1 MARIKRA
8 QIRNGRRKKVLK
20 RASGF
25 FQQRGTTYRQAN
37 EAVMKA
43 RANAFRGRKER
54 KRHFRRLWI
63 VRINA
68 ALGEHGMRYNQFIH
82 GLNLAGVSLN
92 RKVLADLALHDPAGF
107 KSVVDSARAAISSE
121 TD

>member
-1 MARIKRA
+1 MARVKRA
-8 QIRNGRRKKVLK
+8 QIRKVRRKKLMK
-20 RASGF
+20 RAKGF

-43 RANAFRGRKER
+43 RANAYRGRKER

-68 ALGEHGMRYNQFIH
+68 ALNDHELNYSQFIN
-82 GLNLAGVSLN
+82 GLNRAGIDLN
-92 RKVLADLALHDPAGF
+92 RKVLANMALHDPAGF
-107 KSVVDSARAAISSE
+107 AAVVEKARAALA
-121 TD
+121 T

>member
-8 QIRNGRRKKVLK
+8 QIRKVRRKKLLK

-25 FQQRGTTYRQAN
+25 YQQRSKTYRQAH
-37 EAVMKA
+37 EAVMHA
-43 RANAFRGRKER
+43 EANAFRGRKER

-68 ALGEHGMRYNQFIH
+68 ALNEHELSYSRFIH
-82 GLNLAGVSLN
+82 GLTLAGVTLN
-92 RKVLADLALHDPAGF
+92 RKVLADLALNDPAGF
-107 KSVVDSARAAISSE
+107 SAVVAQAKAALN
-121 TD
+121 D